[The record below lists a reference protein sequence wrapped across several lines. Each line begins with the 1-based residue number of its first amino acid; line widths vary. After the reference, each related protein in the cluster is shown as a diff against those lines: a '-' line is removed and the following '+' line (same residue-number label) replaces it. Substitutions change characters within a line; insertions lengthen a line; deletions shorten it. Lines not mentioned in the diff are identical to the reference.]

1 MHRYLESGL
10 DNIYL
15 ENGYRIH
22 RTPYGEGISIQD
34 TEGLNRAIG
43 RWLVSLPKPLTGAE
57 LRFLRL
63 EMEATQKDLAGILGT
78 TEQTLR
84 LWEKHRKKP
93 MPGPAD
99 RLLRALYL
107 EFTGKDESVRKMLER
122 LTKFNETSRQVK
134 ARFRET
140 SRGWKQRN
148 VPPLGPHHI

>member
-1 MHRYLESGL
+1 MHRYVESGL
-10 DNIYL
+10 DNVYL
-15 ENGYRIH
+15 ENGYRVH

-43 RWLVSLPKPLTGAE
+43 RWLVSLPKPLAGAE

-63 EMEATQKDLAGILGT
+63 EMEATQKDLASILGA

-84 LWEKHRKKP
+84 LWEKHRKKA

-107 EFTGKDESVRKMLER
+107 EYSGKDESVRKMLEK
-122 LTKFNETSRQVK
+122 LAKFDQKERPSK

-140 SRGWKQRN
+140 SRGWKQLESHRT
-148 VPPLGPHHI
+148 

>member
-1 MHRYLESGL
+1 MHRYIESGL

-43 RWLVSLPKPLTGAE
+43 RWLVSLPKSLTGAE

-63 EMEATQKDLAGILGT
+63 EMEATQKDLASILGT

-84 LWEKHRKKP
+84 LWEKHRKKA

-107 EFTGKDESVRKMLER
+107 EYAGKDESVRKMLEK
-122 LTKFNETSRQVK
+122 LAKFSQKERQSK

-140 SRGWKQRN
+140 SRGWKQLESHRS
-148 VPPLGPHHI
+148 

>member
-1 MHRYLESGL
+1 MHRYVESGL

-15 ENGYRIH
+15 ENGYRVH

-43 RWLVSLPKPLTGAE
+43 RWLVSLPKAMTGAE

-84 LWEKHRKKP
+84 LWEKHRNKA

-107 EFTGKDESVRKMLER
+107 EYTGRDESVRKMLER
-122 LTKFNETSRQVK
+122 LAKFSEK
-134 ARFRET
+134 ACQIKVRFRET
-140 SRGWKQRN
+140 GRGWKQ
-148 VPPLGPHHI
+148 LEPHRA

>member
-1 MHRYLESGL
+1 MHRYVESGL

-15 ENGYRIH
+15 ENGYRTH

-43 RWLVSLPKPLTGAE
+43 RWLVSLPKPLMGSE

-78 TEQTLR
+78 MEQTLR
-84 LWEKHRKKP
+84 LWEKHRNKP

-107 EFTGKDESVRKMLER
+107 EYIGKDESVRKMLER
-122 LTKFNETSRQVK
+122 LAKFSQKERQRKV
-134 ARFRET
+134 RFRET
-140 SRGWKQRN
+140 SRGWKQLAPRQT
-148 VPPLGPHHI
+148 

>member
-1 MHRYLESGL
+1 MHRYVESGL
-10 DNIYL
+10 NNVYL
-15 ENGYRIH
+15 ENGYRVH
-22 RTPYGEGISIQD
+22 RTSYGEGISIQD

-43 RWLVSLPKPLTGAE
+43 RWLVSQAKAMTGAE

-84 LWEKHRKKP
+84 LWEKHRNKA

-107 EFTGKDESVRKMLER
+107 EYTGKDESVRKMLER
-122 LTKFNETSRQVK
+122 LATLSQTGHQTKV
-134 ARFRET
+134 RFRET
-140 SRGWKQRN
+140 SRGWKQLEPR
-148 VPPLGPHHI
+148 HA

>member
-1 MHRYLESGL
+1 MHRYVESGL

-43 RWLVSLPKPLTGAE
+43 RWLVSLPKPLTGAK

-63 EMEATQKDLAGILGT
+63 EMEATQKDLASILGT

-84 LWEKHRKKP
+84 LWEKHRKKA

-107 EFTGKDESVRKMLER
+107 EYTGKDESVRKMLEK
-122 LTKFNETSRQVK
+122 LAKFDQKERRSKV
-134 ARFRET
+134 RFRET
-140 SRGWKQRN
+140 SRGWKQ
-148 VPPLGPHHI
+148 LESHHG

>member
-1 MHRYLESGL
+1 MHRYVESGL

-15 ENGYRIH
+15 ENGYRTH
-22 RTPYGEGISIQD
+22 RTPYGKGISIQD

-43 RWLVSLPKPLTGAE
+43 RWLVARPKPLTGAE

-84 LWEKHRKKP
+84 LWEKHRKKS

-107 EFTGKDESVRKMLER
+107 EYTGKDESVRKMLER
-122 LTKFNETSRQVK
+122 LAKFGQKEHRIKV
-134 ARFRET
+134 RFRET
-140 SRGWKQRN
+140 GKGWKQLAPR
-148 VPPLGPHHI
+148 HT

>member
-1 MHRYLESGL
+1 MHRYVESGL
-10 DNIYL
+10 DNVYL

-22 RTPYGEGISIQD
+22 RTLYGEGISIQD
-34 TEGLNRAIG
+34 SEGLNKAIG

-78 TEQTLR
+78 MEQTLR

-107 EFTGKDESVRKMLER
+107 EYSGKDESVRKMLER
-122 LTKFNETSRQVK
+122 LAKFSQKEHQIKV
-134 ARFRET
+134 RFRET
-140 SRGWKQRN
+140 GRGWRQLDSR
-148 VPPLGPHHI
+148 HS

>member
-1 MHRYLESGL
+1 MHRYVESGL

-22 RTPYGEGISIQD
+22 RTPYGAGISIQN

-63 EMEATQKDLAGILGT
+63 EMEATQKDLASVLGT

-84 LWEKHRKKP
+84 LWEKHRKKA

-107 EFTGKDESVRKMLER
+107 EYTGKDESVRKMLEK
-122 LTKFNETSRQVK
+122 LAKFGQREHQSKV
-134 ARFRET
+134 RFRET
-140 SRGWKQRN
+140 SRGWKQ
-148 VPPLGPHHI
+148 LESHHT

>member
-1 MHRYLESGL
+1 MHRYVESGL

-22 RTPYGEGISIQD
+22 RTPYGEGISIED

-43 RWLVSLPKPLTGAE
+43 RWLVSRPRSLTGAE

-78 TEQTLR
+78 SEQTLR

-122 LTKFNETSRQVK
+122 LAKFSDTDRRVK
-134 ARFRET
+134 VRFRET
-140 SRGWKQRN
+140 SRGWQQRN
-148 VPPLGPHHI
+148 APSL

>member
-1 MHRYLESGL
+1 MHRYVESGL

-43 RWLVSLPKPLTGAE
+43 RWLVSLPKPLTGAK

-63 EMEATQKDLAGILGT
+63 EMEATQKDLASILGT

-84 LWEKHRKKP
+84 LWEKHRKKA

-107 EFTGKDESVRKMLER
+107 EYTGEDESVRKMLEK
-122 LTKFNETSRQVK
+122 LAKFDQKERRSKV
-134 ARFRET
+134 RFRET
-140 SRGWKQRN
+140 SRGWKQ
-148 VPPLGPHHI
+148 LESHHG

>member
-1 MHRYLESGL
+1 MHRYVESGL

-43 RWLVSLPKPLTGAE
+43 RWVVSLPKPLTGAE

-63 EMEATQKDLAGILGT
+63 ELEATQKDLASILGT

-84 LWEKHRKKP
+84 LWEKHRKKA

-99 RLLRALYL
+99 RLVRALYL
-107 EFTGKDESVRKMLER
+107 EYTGKDESVRKMLEK
-122 LTKFNETSRQVK
+122 LAKFGRKEHQSKV
-134 ARFRET
+134 RFRET
-140 SRGWKQRN
+140 SRGWKQ
-148 VPPLGPHHI
+148 LESHHT

>member
-1 MHRYLESGL
+1 MHHYVESGL

-15 ENGYRIH
+15 ENGYRLH

-34 TEGLNRAIG
+34 TEGLNKAIG
-43 RWLVSLPKPLTGAE
+43 RWLVSFPKPMTGAE

-78 TEQTLR
+78 TEQSLR
-84 LWEKHRKKP
+84 LWEKHRKKA

-107 EFTGKDESVRKMLER
+107 EYTGKDESVRKMLER
-122 LTKFNETSRQVK
+122 LAKFSRKQNK
-134 ARFRET
+134 AKVRFRET
-140 SRGWKQRN
+140 SRGWKQ
-148 VPPLGPHHI
+148 LQPHDG

>member
-1 MHRYLESGL
+1 MHRYVESGL

-15 ENGYRIH
+15 ENGYRTH
-22 RTPYGEGISIQD
+22 ETPYGEGISIQD

-43 RWLVSLPKPLTGAE
+43 RWLVSLPRPLTGAE

-84 LWEKHRKKP
+84 LWEKHKTKS

-107 EFTGKDESVRKMLER
+107 EYAGNDESVRKMLER
-122 LTKFNETSRQVK
+122 LARLSRKEHQTKV
-134 ARFRET
+134 RFRET
-140 SRGWKQRN
+140 SRGWKQLAPR
-148 VPPLGPHHI
+148 HT